1 MDNNDLRNQIRKELQ
16 DVAAKKNADIKT
28 LEKTVS
34 DEMFLRS
41 TVTGGAFSGSARRA
55 CDARAN
61 AAHQKITALKASLT
75 WQNEMLQKYK

>member
-16 DVAAKKNADIKT
+16 DVAAKKNADIKA
-28 LEKTVS
+28 LEKDIS

-41 TVTGGAFSGSARRA
+41 TVTGGAFSGLARSA

-61 AAHQKITALKASLT
+61 AARQKITALKASLT